1 MTHVR
6 SFIVK
11 EAVREERELW
21 ERALR
26 EVRCVL
32 PNDAKAVEKR
42 VKELR
47 KETK

>member
-21 ERALR
+21 KRALR
-26 EVRCVL
+26 EVHCIHPDDVE
-32 PNDAKAVEKR
+32 AVEKR

-47 KETK
+47 KEAK